1 MANIKLKFRPST
13 TESNCGVIYI
23 QITHNRVVRQLQ
35 TPHRVYSSEWD
46 KEKSEIIYSECTE
59 ARRNFLSDI
68 LQRIKFDVE
77 CLNNIIHLL
86 DNSQQAYT
94 TDNIIAIFKESNLR
108 HTIFL
113 FMKDIIDQLQY
124 LGKLRTAES
133 YASTLRSFCRF
144 RMGVDVP
151 LSCINSELI
160 LEYEAYLKRAG
171 VCLNTS
177 SFYLRNLRAVYN
189 RAVDL
194 ALVEQQYPFKYVYTG
209 VCKTIKRAISLDVI
223 KKIKALDL
231 STRPTLDF
239 ARDMFLFSFY
249 TRGMSFIDMA
259 YLRKKDLC
267 GNVLSYRRRKTGQQ
281 LFIRWEKC
289 MHDLLKK
296 YDTSNSIYLLPILKP
311 AKDLDIRK
319 QYQYSAHNINHSLQ
333 IIGDMLGIRL
343 TLYVARHSWASIARN
358 KQIPISI
365 ISEALGHDSEQTTR
379 IYLSSLE
386 SNTIDNA
393 NCMILKLL
401 Q

>member
-1 MANIKLKFRPST
+1 
-13 TESNCGVIYI
+13 
-23 QITHNRVVRQLQ
+23 
-35 TPHRVYSSEWD
+35 
-46 KEKSEIIYSECTE
+46 
-59 ARRNFLSDI
+59 
-68 LQRIKFDVE
+68 
-77 CLNNIIHLL
+77 
-86 DNSQQAYT
+86 
-94 TDNIIAIFKESNLR
+94 
-108 HTIFL
+108 
-113 FMKDIIDQLQY
+113 
-124 LGKLRTAES
+124 
-133 YASTLRSFCRF
+133 
-144 RMGVDVP
+144 MGVDVP

-160 LEYEAYLKRAG
+160 LAYEAYLKRAG

-194 ALVEQQYPFKYVYTG
+194 GLVEQQYPFKYVYTG

-386 SNTIDNA
+386 SNTIDKA